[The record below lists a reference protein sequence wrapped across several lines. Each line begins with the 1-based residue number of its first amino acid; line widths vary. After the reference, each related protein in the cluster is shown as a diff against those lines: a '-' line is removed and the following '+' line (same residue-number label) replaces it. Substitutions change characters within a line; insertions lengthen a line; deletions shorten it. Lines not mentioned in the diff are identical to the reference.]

1 MQIFVK
7 DLDGK
12 AYTVECEASD
22 TIYMIK
28 EKIQKKVNKSPNEQ
42 RFIFAGMQLEDNY
55 SLAHYNVQKE
65 STIHLVLRLRGG
77 MFHNTSGR
85 LDGQAPVGLTVDIE
99 DSSTIKYVGISLK
112 NDTPLTLFA
121 LLVDELPNLKDN
133 KQWCMYVDG
142 QETPIEVSNN
152 NSLESHL
159 GTVRKMFF
167 KQE

>member
-7 DLDGK
+7 DLDGR

-22 TIYMIK
+22 TIYKIK
-28 EKIQKKVNKSPNEQ
+28 EKIQKKVNKTPDEQ

-65 STIHLVLRLRGG
+65 STLHLVLRLRGG
-77 MFHNTSGR
+77 MFHITSGR

-99 DSSTIKYVGISLK
+99 GSSTMKYVGISLH
-112 NDTPLTLFA
+112 NDTPVTLFA
-121 LLVDELPNLKDN
+121 LLVDDLPNLNDN
-133 KQWCMYVDG
+133 KQWCMYVDDKG
-142 QETPIEVSNN
+142 IPIQFTN
-152 NSLESHL
+152 NSSLASHL
-159 GTVRKMFF
+159 GTSRKVFF